1 MSRYGSTMSEREQT
15 VSVDELNVMKI
26 SPRIRDPKTIRA
38 MKKPYCELCGQRA
51 YGEPHHIKTRG
62 SGGSDIPEN
71 LIQLCW
77 EHHVAAHSGGLPKEE
92 LVAIVAARE
101 GKTPEEICRA
111 IGLDLRVDQII
122 AKRLPPAEAGLEEL
136 FQALVDLEEVDDDSK
151 FLKGEIMAELAR
163 REIKVGEI
171 ATYARCS
178 AALVREY
185 IKTYEAFPDE
195 STRVPELS
203 HYHHRLAANTPDP
216 QYWIQEAAK
225 HQWSTREM
233 REAIKAAMGEL
244 LTEEEKMY
252 VKAEE
257 ALKLITK
264 VRNYGGEPWEWLSA
278 RLEELLAGLAPLVQ
292 GREVPLE
299 EEAVREPAGNID
311 QDSDVVFH
319 APVAEY

>member
-1 MSRYGSTMSEREQT
+1 MSVTEQGI
-15 VSVDELNVMKI
+15 SVDDLNLMGTTR
-26 SPRIRDPKTIRA
+26 RIKDPKTIQA
-38 MKKPYCELCGQRA
+38 MKKPYCELCGQKA

-77 EHHVAAHSGGLPKEE
+77 EHHVAAHSGRLSREE
-92 LVAIVAARE
+92 LVGIVAARE
-101 GKTPEEICRA
+101 GKTPEEICRI
-111 IGLDLRVDQII
+111 IGLNLRVDQII
-122 AKRLPPAEAGLEEL
+122 VKRLPPAEAGLEEL
-136 FQALVDLEEVDDDSK
+136 FQALVDLEEVDDDSR

-225 HQWSTREM
+225 HQWSTRQM

-244 LTEEEKMY
+244 MTEEEKMF

-257 ALKLITK
+257 ALKLAVK

-278 RLEELLAGLAPLVQ
+278 RLEELLAGIVLPVKEGNAP
-292 GREVPLE
+292 
-299 EEAVREPAGNID
+299 EAA
-311 QDSDVVFH
+311 
-319 APVAEY
+319 